1 MTMSES
7 KPTDLLAAAASELSA
22 ERTYC
27 KGCGYSLHRLPQ
39 PRCPECGCDFDPD
52 DSSTTTKERGER
64 QRFRYATS
72 CLAAC
77 ITLAVMPIV
86 LVLFT
91 GFFFL
96 DLTSVIGIV
105 MARRLRRKPSSAGRW
120 LAGLFGLY
128 LGLSL
133 WVGVATLAPGIL
145 PGTTRVT
152 APVLYLVPLVVW
164 STVNLTLWHAWER
177 AKRG

>member
-77 ITLAVMPIV
+77 ITLTDPEGGRMIRHSWEGPTVRGI
-86 LVLFT
+86 
-91 GFFFL
+91 FL
-96 DLTSVIGIV
+96 TKY
-105 MARRLRRKPSSAGRW
+105 RKPALNFGGHSNRGHSG
-120 LAGLFGLY
+120 GL
-128 LGLSL
+128 
-133 WVGVATLAPGIL
+133 
-145 PGTTRVT
+145 
-152 APVLYLVPLVVW
+152 
-164 STVNLTLWHAWER
+164 
-177 AKRG
+177 